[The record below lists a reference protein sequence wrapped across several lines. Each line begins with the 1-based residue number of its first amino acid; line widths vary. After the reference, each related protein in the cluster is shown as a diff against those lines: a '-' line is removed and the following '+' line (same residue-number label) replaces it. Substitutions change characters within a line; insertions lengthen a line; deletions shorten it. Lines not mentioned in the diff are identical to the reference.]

1 MAKNKV
7 FTTMAWLLA
16 GVAAG
21 AAVSLLYA
29 PQSGAKTRKM
39 IRAKGKDGYKH
50 VSETTKKLTEQGQD
64 MYHRGMEWAGDTKK
78 SVTSRVKAIAA

>member
-29 PQSGAKTRKM
+29 PQSGAKTRQM
-39 IRAKGKDGYKH
+39 IRAKGKDGYEH
-50 VSETTKKLTEQGQD
+50 VSKTTKKLAEQGQD
-64 MYHRGMEWAGDTKK
+64 MYHRGIEWAEDTKK

>member
-50 VSETTKKLTEQGQD
+50 VSKTTKKLTEQGQD

>member
-21 AAVSLLYA
+21 AAVSLLHA

-39 IRAKGKDGYKH
+39 IRAKGKDGYKY
-50 VSETTKKLTEQGQD
+50 VSKTTKKLTEQSED
-64 MYHRGMEWAGDTKK
+64 MYHRGMEWAEDAKK
-78 SVTSRVKAIAA
+78 SVSGRVKSIAA